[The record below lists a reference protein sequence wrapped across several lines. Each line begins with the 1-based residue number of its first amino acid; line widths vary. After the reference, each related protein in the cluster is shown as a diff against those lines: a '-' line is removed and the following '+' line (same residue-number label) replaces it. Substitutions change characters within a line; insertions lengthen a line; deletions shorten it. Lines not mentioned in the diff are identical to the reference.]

1 MNSLKMSCP
10 SCHNTLQVPEDI
22 TRLNCMHCGAELY
35 VQKGE
40 GFAALKQIT
49 DKPEPENSRQKKVS
63 PPDKRKRSPL
73 TNIGIIIA
81 ACIFLAALS
90 SILSNGSES
99 DRSTSASSEARS
111 TSQTDAK
118 SDVESTRT
126 VIASTPNTATN
137 TPTKTPI
144 PTKTPTPAPVAA
156 GVVLSNSNLRGGPG
170 TSFDVVGSVSKE
182 DELEIFGRSEDG
194 AWLKISRTEPTWIWA
209 EFVELSVDIDEI
221 PVPPS
226 PTPTSSPTATPSPN
240 ATATNR
246 AVAQSAASTARA
258 QGIANTTATI
268 EAYAASPPV
277 GSWCDTNGVRAVC
290 VGGFEY
296 RRSIG
301 YSSASANSRYI
312 AFVIRVD
319 NFDDGNISVNP
330 FDITLVLENGK
341 TYSHDVTT
349 YNFSNSFD
357 GVTIAPGDNAQGA
370 IVFLV
375 QNNVAPE
382 RVIYRGGLFE
392 PDIVINLK
400 DEPRTE

>member
-1 MNSLKMSCP
+1 
-10 SCHNTLQVPEDI
+10 VPEDI

-40 GFAALKQIT
+40 GFAALKQVA
-49 DKPEPENSRQKKVS
+49 DKLEPESSRKEKA
-63 PPDKRKRSPL
+63 PPPKEGKRSPL

-81 ACIFLAALS
+81 ACILLAALAS
-90 SILSNGSES
+90 ALSNGSES
-99 DRSTSASSEARS
+99 DRSASSASEARP

-118 SDVESTRT
+118 SNAESTRT
-126 VIASTPNTATN
+126 AVASTPNTATN
-137 TPTKTPI
+137 TPTPTATKTPV

-170 TSFDVVGSVSKE
+170 TSFDVVGSVSKKE
-182 DELEIFGRSEDG
+182 ELEIYGRSEDG
-194 AWLKISRTEPTWIWA
+194 AWLKISRTEPIWIWA
-209 EFVELSVDIDEI
+209 ELVELSIDINEI
-221 PVPPS
+221 PIPPS

-246 AVAQSAASTARA
+246 AVAQSAASSTRA
-258 QGIANTTATI
+258 QGVANATATI
-268 EAYAASPPV
+268 EAFAASPPV
-277 GSWCDTNGVRAVC
+277 GTWCDTNGVRAVC

-312 AFVIRVD
+312 VFVVRVD
-319 NFDDGNISVNP
+319 NFADGNIDANP
-330 FDITLVLENGK
+330 YDVTLVLENGK
-341 TYSHDVTT
+341 TYSHDITT
-349 YNFSNSFD
+349 YNFSNYFD
-357 GVTIAPGDNAQGA
+357 AVIIAPGDNAQGGMA
-370 IVFLV
+370 FLV

-382 RVIYRGGLFE
+382 RVIYRGGFFE

-400 DEPRTE
+400 DEPNGE